1 MIFANIMGE
10 NKKSLKY
17 KNTLLQK
24 YKLVILNSESFEER
38 ASFSFSR
45 LRFYLV
51 FVCFVLFS
59 VFFSF
64 LLIVYT
70 PISNH
75 VPGKSSSEVQKSLIS
90 LSLKSDS
97 LERVLKNRAIY
108 FENIENI
115 ILGKDPSSR
124 LDSSMASRSKKLSA
138 PDFSASK
145 EDSLF
150 RVVVERDNKG
160 SFIESNTT
168 QNEYLTFFPPISGI
182 ISDKYSSKSKHFGVD
197 LVAKEKTRISSVLD
211 GTVII
216 STWTAETG
224 YIIAI
229 QHLKNYV
236 SIYKHNS
243 LLLRSVGDF
252 VRAGDH
258 IAVIGN
264 SGELTSGPHL
274 HFELWHNGEPVDPEN
289 YITF

>member
-1 MIFANIMGE
+1 MIFANIMDE

-70 PISNH
+70 PINNH
-75 VPGKSSSEVQKSLIS
+75 IPGKSSSEVQKSLIS

-97 LERVLKNRAIY
+97 LERVLKNRSIY

-115 ILGKDPSSR
+115 ILGKEPSSR
-124 LDSSMASRSKKLSA
+124 LDSSEVSYSKKLST

-168 QNEYLTFFPPISGI
+168 QNEYLTFFSPISGI

-211 GTVII
+211 GTVVI

-224 YIIAI
+224 YVIAI

-274 HFELWHNGEPVDPEN
+274 HFELWHNGDPVDPEN